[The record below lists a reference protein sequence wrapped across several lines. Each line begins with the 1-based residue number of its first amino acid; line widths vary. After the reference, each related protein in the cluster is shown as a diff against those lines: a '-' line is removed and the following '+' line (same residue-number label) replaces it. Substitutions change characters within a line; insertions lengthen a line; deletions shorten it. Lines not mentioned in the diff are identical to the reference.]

1 MLQVVNH
8 EFGFFIFY
16 FFVLSVLF
24 CLILVFLLFF
34 VVVVARIIFYQNNQI
49 RIYTHM
55 CLWIAFLEK
64 EKEKSQYK
72 LIPSELTKSKFS
84 FLYNGR

>member
-1 MLQVVNH
+1 MILIFHEKIPVEKIVDFIFGISPFLLRISCWMLQVVNH

-34 VVVVARIIFYQNNQI
+34 VVVVARIIIFYENNQI

-55 CLWIAFLEK
+55 C
-64 EKEKSQYK
+64 
-72 LIPSELTKSKFS
+72 P
-84 FLYNGR
+84 